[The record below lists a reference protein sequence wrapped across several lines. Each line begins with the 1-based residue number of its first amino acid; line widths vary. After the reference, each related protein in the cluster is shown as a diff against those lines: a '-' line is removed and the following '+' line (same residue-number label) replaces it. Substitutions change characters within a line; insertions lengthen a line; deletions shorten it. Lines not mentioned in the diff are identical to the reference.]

1 MRVTPDRQTLILAGE
16 MPPGRSVA
24 RAGSSSQRVTVFSA
38 RVDAV
43 VTETEYTASADT
55 AAYDAIDAIDASSA
69 KYAALPAAAVR
80 PSAASRG
87 SAYGVASAYARTQ
100 DLSERQSIIDTYA

>member
-1 MRVTPDRQTLILAGE
+1 VRVTPDRQTLILAGE

-24 RAGSSSQRVTVFSA
+24 RAGASSQRVTVFSA

-55 AAYDAIDAIDASSA
+55 AAYDAIDASSA